1 MRDTYYA
8 SADRGLMAG
17 DDTREPTDAKGRED
31 PDRVDE
37 LLADRRR
44 RYLLRCLYARSN
56 PVPLP
61 DVADQVIRWEYEE
74 PVEKR
79 LDERLH
85 VYMALYHDH
94 VPLLEAADLVRY
106 SQSADTVALTDRAT
120 EPPVE
125 RAVRAA
131 FDDGVR

>member
-1 MRDTYYA
+1 
-8 SADRGLMAG
+8 MAG
-17 DDTREPTDAKGRED
+17 DDTREPTDTDGRRG

-44 RYLLRCLYARSN
+44 RYLLRCLYARSK

-61 DVADQVIRWEYEE
+61 DVADQIIRWEYEE

-94 VPLLEAADLVRY
+94 VPVLEAADLVRY
-106 SQSADTVALTDRAT
+106 RQSSDTVTLTERAT

-125 RAVRAA
+125 GAVRAT